1 MAFNDYENLDVTKET
16 ASEKELR
23 KLKKKYGVD
32 RKCGTSMIEIAVY
45 LLITFILTVA
55 IILLY
60 DNVIKLSIDFIVDM
74 FIAYFGILLIVVLS
88 ISCIIKKI
96 NTKWYVFVALLGID
110 ASICMTSLIIAN
122 MVPIGGTIQIIIPI
136 IGMTAFALFF
146 PLIYMVAKFEP
157 KK

>member
-1 MAFNDYENLDVTKET
+1 MSFKDYENLDATKET

-32 RKCGTSMIEIAVY
+32 RKYGTSMIELVVY
-45 LLITFILTVA
+45 LLIAFIFTVA

-60 DNVIKLSIDFIVDM
+60 GNVIKLSIDFIVSM
-74 FIAYFGILLIVVLS
+74 FIAYFGVLTVVVFS
-88 ISCIIKKI
+88 ISRIIQKI
-96 NTKWYVFVALLGID
+96 NVKWYVFVAMLGID

-122 MVPIGGTIQIIIPI
+122 MVQIGGTIQTIISI